1 MNDDVLTPTA
11 PTGPAQRAQIQVVPL
26 KALPIV
32 ALALAY
38 ARRGIGRVSSAVII
52 AGYLIFVVVIA
63 R

>member
-1 MNDDVLTPTA
+1 MLVGIHRGDSSALTVDLFYVGLT
-11 PTGPAQRAQIQVVPL
+11 
-26 KALPIV
+26 IV